1 MGRGQATG
9 GSATAIRAPLAEE
22 SDSSSADADRSDLL
36 ELLSVA
42 IPRLDASSDGMR
54 RQD

>member
-1 MGRGQATG
+1 MGRGQVTG

-36 ELLSVA
+36 ELLTPKPVQA
-42 IPRLDASSDGMR
+42 GTQR
-54 RQD
+54 